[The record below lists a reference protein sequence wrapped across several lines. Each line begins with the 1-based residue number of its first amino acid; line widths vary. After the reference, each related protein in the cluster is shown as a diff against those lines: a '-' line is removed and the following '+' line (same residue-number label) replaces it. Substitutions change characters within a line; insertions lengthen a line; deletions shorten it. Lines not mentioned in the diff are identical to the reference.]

1 MVSAANNVRKNTLK
15 NIFIMS
21 RPPFHIVGVLP
32 FVLGT
37 VIANRLT
44 GEFGLAVFL
53 LAFFAVIM
61 VMLVTYYNGEYYD
74 IREDKLSAELE
85 KNTFS
90 GGSQVIAQSLLP
102 RRFAKIGSFIALGIA
117 VIIGL
122 VLQFYLKTG
131 VLTILLGAIGIF
143 FGFFYSNP
151 PLRLVSRGIGEILIG
166 FCYGW
171 LPVAVGFYLQTQ
183 SFNSLATWV
192 SIPIG
197 LTIFNVILINE
208 FPDYDA
214 DKKFG
219 KKNIVVRLGREKS
232 GFVYI
237 TAVVLTWIFFGLSIF
252 FGAPILSLYC
262 YIPLFLISVFIVIS
276 ILRKAYLDHK
286 KLEMLCGMT
295 LVINIGITIAYI
307 IGIAYGL

>member
-1 MVSAANNVRKNTLK
+1 MVPAANNVKKNTLK

-102 RRFAKIGSFIALGIA
+102 RKFARIGSFIALGIA

-122 VLQFYLKTG
+122 VLQFYFKTG
-131 VLTILLGAIGIF
+131 VLTILLGVIGIF
-143 FGFFYSNP
+143 LGFFYSNP

-219 KKNIVVRLGREKS
+219 KKNIVVRLGRQKS

-252 FGAPILSLYC
+252 FGAPILCLYC